1 MTDSQQTE
9 QLRTKAKQ
17 FAIGILKLFG
27 SLPKTPETH
36 AIEAPLAK
44 AATTLAADCR
54 ALARAWSEDDFL
66 TKRGV
71 AAADADDCVF
81 WLELLSA
88 AASDHEQSIHVL
100 LEDVAD
106 IVALLSICGD
116 SDQPGSPTAS
126 AGASPIPVIS
136 EPPPPPLPTDFHG
149 LRVVSFE
156 SRMAPEMT
164 RLIERNGGTP
174 VVVPALRE
182 LQIPLQ
188 ENGAVFRLGV
198 KLILEQI
205 DVVILLTGIG
215 TTILFDLLQTRYPLT
230 DLVESLKKTIVVTR
244 GPKPLAALKKILDLE
259 PNITVPE
266 PNTWVEVVSTLDEYR
281 PVKGLRVAVQEY
293 GMSNPQLL
301 EALRQR
307 GAEVF
312 PVPIYRWALPE
323 DTGPLKQVLGEI
335 IAGNMQVMLITNAAQ
350 IDHVMQLLEQE
361 GTTAQF
367 KEACRKMVVAS
378 IGPTASECLRHYDL
392 PIDFEPSHP
401 KMGVLVKETSER
413 VHSLLQS
420 RLPKATP

>member
-1 MTDSQQTE
+1 MTESDQTE
-9 QLRTKAKQ
+9 QLKAKTKQ
-17 FAIGILKLFG
+17 FAIGVLKLFG
-27 SLPKTPETH
+27 ALPKTAETT
-36 AIEAPLAK
+36 AIEPQLVK
-44 AATTLAADCR
+44 TATVLAASCR
-54 ALARAWSEDDFL
+54 AVARAQSDEERQAKL
-66 TKRGV
+66 TI
-71 AAADADDCVF
+71 ATADADDAVF
-81 WLELLSA
+81 WLDLLRA
-88 AASDHEQSIHVL
+88 ADFGEQAPVHQL
-100 LEDVAD
+100 LDEAAD
-106 IVALLSICGD
+106 ILATLSNCGAPD
-116 SDQPGSPTAS
+116 AATP
-126 AGASPIPVIS
+126 ASPATQ
-136 EPPPPPLPTDFHG
+136 EPPPTPTVPTDFNR

-182 LQIPLQ
+182 LPIPLQ
-188 ENGAVFRLGV
+188 ENGAVLRLGV

-205 DVVILLTGIG
+205 DIVILLTGTG
-215 TTILFDLLQTRYPLT
+215 TTALFDILQTRYPLT
-230 DLVESLKKTIVVTR
+230 DLVEALKKTFVVTR
-244 GPKPLAALKKILDLE
+244 GPKPLAALKKVLDLE

-293 GMSNPQLL
+293 GISNPELL

-335 IAGNMQVMLITNAAQ
+335 IAGNFHVMLVTNAAQ

-392 PIDFEPSHP
+392 SIDFEPSHP
-401 KMGVLVKETSER
+401 KMGVLVKETSEQ
-413 VHSLLQS
+413 VHTLLQQKQS
-420 RLPKATP
+420 S